1 MKIFNVKHLLA
12 IGIILSFISCNF
24 ATDITD
30 LQDKNHEENQDL
42 LNLPIIKPITHYSFS
57 GELTEK
63 EINNSVKTVKSKVN
77 PTDEM
82 GVATPGLKLIQ
93 ISTVTGTREYADNDK
108 SGVYFIGQWVS
119 NTNTYRVKFLL
130 DLDSRDDLEKG
141 RTDVFYYLIN
151 PSDYA
156 YGTTRDK
163 MTHGLIS
170 NETTDG
176 WFCERVYVKENNYLS
191 IQRNNTFPYSMWV
204 DQDSGHS
211 QNSGYRLAPN
221 SSQWLEFY

>member
-1 MKIFNVKHLLA
+1 MKVFNLKYLII
-12 IGIILSFISCNF
+12 IGIIFSLIGCDL
-24 ATDITD
+24 ATDIPN
-30 LQDKNHEENQDL
+30 LQDKNYEEGQNLSDL
-42 LNLPIIKPITHYSFS
+42 PAIKPIAHYSFS
-57 GELTEK
+57 GEMTEK
-63 EINNSVKTVKSKVN
+63 EISNSVRTIKRN
-77 PTDEM
+77 IHPTDEM

-93 ISTVTGTREYADNDK
+93 ISTVTGTRENADNDK

-130 DLDSRDDLEKG
+130 DMDSRDDLEKG
-141 RTDVFYYLIN
+141 KTDVFYYLIN

-176 WFCERVYVKENNYLS
+176 WFCERVYVKENNYIS

-211 QNSGYRLAPN
+211 PNSGYRLAPN
-221 SSQWLEFY
+221 SSQWLELY